1 MVEDIDL
8 EAIQKKIIKTAHQH
22 GLFDMSIGFI
32 YTGMAFGPIFREALP
47 EPYRYFLWPLILL
60 CVVFVVIF
68 IVTIYVIRPR
78 MGYVKPGPKI
88 KSVGKK
94 IIIITLIQVIFTLT
108 IFLLPFIGITSGVKV
123 EGILFILIIGLVF
136 IIPPFTIIAYLLK
149 YPRCYAIGVLIWMGI
164 IINETLN
171 RSIDYRI
178 RWLFS
183 FGIIGIII
191 LSMGI
196 IIFVRFL
203 KNYPLPK
210 KEDISNGRY

>member
-22 GLFDMSIGFI
+22 GFFDMVIGFV
-32 YTGMAFGPIFREALP
+32 YTGMAFGPIFRESLP

-60 CVVFVVIF
+60 CIGYTVVF
-68 IVTIYVIRPR
+68 IVTKYVIRPR
-78 MGYVKPGPKI
+78 MGFAKPGPKL
-88 KSVGKK
+88 KSVRKK
-94 IIIITLIQVIFTLT
+94 IISITLIQVIFTLT
-108 IFLLPFIGITSGVKV
+108 IFLLPIIGITSGVKI
-123 EGILFILIIGLVF
+123 EGILFVLIIGLVF

-149 YPRCYAIGVLIWMGI
+149 YPRLYAIGVLIWMGI
-164 IINETLN
+164 FINETLN

-183 FGIIGIII
+183 FGITGTII

-210 KEDISNGRY
+210 KEDISNG

>member
-22 GLFDMSIGFI
+22 GLFDMLIGFI
-32 YTGMAFGPIFREALP
+32 YGGMAFGPIFRESLP

-60 CVVFVVIF
+60 CIGYTVLF
-68 IVTIYVIRPR
+68 IVIKYVIRPR
-78 MGYVKPGPKI
+78 MGFVKPGPKL
-88 KSVGKK
+88 KSVRTKLF
-94 IIIITLIQVIFTLT
+94 IITLIQLIFTLT
-108 IFLLPFIGITSGVKV
+108 IFLLPIIGITSGIQV
-123 EGILFILIIGLVF
+123 EGILFVLIIGLVF
-136 IIPPFTIIAYLLK
+136 IILPSTIIAYLLK
-149 YPRCYAIGVLIWMGI
+149 YPRLYIIGVLIWMGI
-164 IINETLN
+164 FINETLN

-183 FGIIGIII
+183 FGVIGAII

-203 KNYPLPK
+203 KKYPSP
-210 KEDISNGRY
+210 R